1 MARSARSRPP
11 PAASP
16 ACSTSRPAMLPAKVE
31 TWLTSPSTSRV
42 TVLWAFATAN
52 APPATRSRVVVRA
65 PIRRTLLRR
74 GAVAGDVSEGV
85 SGEQGGVTGGVAAAR
100 VEPGAKVGR
109 AWRSALRKVIWV
121 PWSVVPGT
129 GSGPAHPGGSDL
141 RPEAGRRNLIRPW
154 GRPAPSGPDP
164 SPHGHQATRTLMKG
178 IRSDT

>member
-1 MARSARSRPP
+1 
-11 PAASP
+11 
-16 ACSTSRPAMLPAKVE
+16 MLPAKVE

-74 GAVAGDVSEGV
+74 GAVAG
-85 SGEQGGVTGGVAAAR
+85 AR

-141 RPEAGRRNLIRPW
+141 RP
-154 GRPAPSGPDP
+154 
-164 SPHGHQATRTLMKG
+164 
-178 IRSDT
+178 